1 LNWRQGLNVWHILL
15 VAANC
20 LLLAAVIQVWWGG
33 EAGPGLSRAGKGPQ
47 VPRTPILR
55 DTQPLSAFR
64 VVSAKNL
71 FSQDRTGPDPG
82 IQAAKQDTLE
92 GRKLLG
98 TIIIGN
104 EKAAMIGGGKSRTRS
119 PGRQLQPEVE
129 VVRLGEV
136 WGGFKVVEI
145 SSEGVVFQSKD
156 GKKTLNFPE

>member
-1 LNWRQGLNVWHILL
+1 LNWRQGLNVWHIWL
-15 VAANC
+15 VAAKC

-104 EKAAMIGGGKSRTRS
+104 EKAAMIGGPTPARGQQQS
-119 PGRQLQPEVE
+119 QVE
-129 VVRLGEV
+129 VVRLGEQ

-145 SSEGVVFQSKD
+145 SNEGVVFQGKD
-156 GKKTLNFPE
+156 GRKNLNFPE